1 MSGTHGFDNRIE
13 YRFKLPA
20 HRVINKKRRK
30 MDEDLSEF
38 LVEVQE
44 RKVPSI
50 YLKVTGELGDPQV
63 SLDREALRSGIQ
75 KEWKE
80 QKPWQR
86 EKGDPSSDAPSSG
99 GLKFEWSEGRDSIR

>member
-1 MSGTHGFDNRIE
+1 MRTSQNSWWKFRSVK
-13 YRFKLPA
+13 FKHL
-20 HRVINKKRRK
+20 
-30 MDEDLSEF
+30 
-38 LVEVQE
+38 
-44 RKVPSI
+44 
-50 YLKVTGELGDPQV
+50 LKVTGELGDPQV